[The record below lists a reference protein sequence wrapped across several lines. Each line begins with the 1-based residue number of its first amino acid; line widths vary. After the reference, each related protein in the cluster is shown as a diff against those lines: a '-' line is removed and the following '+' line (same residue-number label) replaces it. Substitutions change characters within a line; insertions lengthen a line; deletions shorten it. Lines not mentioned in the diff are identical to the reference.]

1 MTRAPHAASS
11 SLRSGP
17 RGDPAYVPA
26 SLEQQPLSRPHTLVG
41 RQRWSLLLRGML
53 TYLVLVAGAVVM
65 LLPFA
70 WMLSTSL
77 KTPADIFV
85 YPPQWL
91 PNPVQWSNY
100 ADVMRVMPFGRY
112 VLNTTVVAASITFL
126 HLLVSSLAAY
136 AFARLHFPGRNRL
149 FLAYLATLMVP
160 GQVTLIPNFLIVKY
174 LGWIDSYQALIVP
187 QVFSAFGTFLL
198 RQFFLTIPRE
208 LEDAA
213 RIDGASAL
221 GVYWRIIMPLS
232 GPALATLGV
241 FTFTAQWNSFLWPLI
256 VINDVQLRTLTVGLR
271 ALVGQFTVQYQL
283 LMAGSVIALLPM
295 LIVFLLAQ
303 RFFVRGIAL
312 TGLAGR

>member
-1 MTRAPHAASS
+1 MATLDQVRPAPRA
-11 SLRSGP
+11 
-17 RGDPAYVPA
+17 
-26 SLEQQPLSRPHTLVG
+26 VG
-41 RQRWSLLLRGML
+41 RPVRRGAAIGQLTLRVVIYLLLALGAA
-53 TYLVLVAGAVVM
+53 LVLVH
-65 LLPFA
+65 FF

-77 KTPADIFV
+77 KSQDRLFV
-85 YPPQWL
+85 YPPEWI
-91 PNPVQWSNY
+91 PRPPHVSNY
-100 ADVMRVMPFGRY
+100 LDAWNALPFGRF
-112 VLNTTVVAASITFL
+112 LFNTIFMTALAMFAELATASLVA
-126 HLLVSSLAAY
+126 Y
-136 AFARLHFPGRNRL
+136 GFARFRFPLRNTL
-149 FLAYLATLMVP
+149 FVVLLSTMMLP
-160 GQVTLIPNFLIVKY
+160 SILTLIPKFVMWKSVNR
-174 LGWIDSYQALIVP
+174 IDTFTPMTAGAWFAWGPAYI
-187 QVFSAFGTFLL
+187 FLL

-256 VINDVQLRTLTVGLR
+256 VITDAQMRTLTVGLR
-271 ALVGQFTVQYQL
+271 ALVGQYTVQSQL

>member
-1 MTRAPHAASS
+1 
-11 SLRSGP
+11 
-17 RGDPAYVPA
+17 
-26 SLEQQPLSRPHTLVG
+26 
-41 RQRWSLLLRGML
+41 
-53 TYLVLVAGAVVM
+53 M
-65 LLPFA
+65 LLPFV

-85 YPPQWL
+85 YPPQWV
-91 PNPVQWSNY
+91 PNPVRWSNY
-100 ADVMRVMPFGRY
+100 ADVMRILPLGRY
-112 VLNTTVVAASITFL
+112 VLNTTVVATSVTLL

-136 AFARLHFPGRNRL
+136 AFARLRFPGRNKL

-174 LGWIDSYQALIVP
+174 LGWIDTYQALIIP
-187 QVFSAFGTFLL
+187 QIFSAFGTFLL

-213 RIDGASAL
+213 RIDGASAF
-221 GVYWRIIMPLS
+221 GVYWRIILPLS

-256 VINDVQLRTLTVGLR
+256 VINDAQMRTLTVGLR

-295 LIVFLLAQ
+295 LVVFLLAQ

>member
-1 MTRAPHAASS
+1 MTRT
-11 SLRSGP
+11 RS
-17 RGDPAYVPA
+17 
-26 SLEQQPLSRPHTLVG
+26 TVG
-41 RQRWSLLLRGML
+41 RAL
-53 TYLVLVAGAVVM
+53 TYLVLLAGAAIM
-65 LLPFA
+65 LLPFV
-70 WMLSTSL
+70 WMVSTSL
-77 KTPADIFV
+77 KAPADIFV

-91 PNPVQWSNY
+91 PNPVRWSNY
-100 ADVMRVMPFGRY
+100 ADVLRVLPFGRY
-112 VLNTTVVAASITFL
+112 VLNTTLVATSVTAL

-136 AFARLHFPGRNRL
+136 AFARLRFPGRNRL

-174 LGWIDSYQALIVP
+174 LGWIDTYQALIVP
-187 QVFSAFGTFLL
+187 QAFSAFGTFLL

-221 GVYWRIIMPLS
+221 GVYWRIILPLS

-241 FTFTAQWNSFLWPLI
+241 FTFTAQWNNFLWPLI
-256 VINDVQLRTLTVGLR
+256 VINDDQLRTLTVGLR

-295 LIVFLLAQ
+295 LVVFLLAQ

>member
-1 MTRAPHAASS
+1 MT
-11 SLRSGP
+11 SLPSVSGSTSTTTTGL
-17 RGDPAYVPA
+17 RRTSGSTLA
-26 SLEQQPLSRPHTLVG
+26 SLPVG
-41 RQRWSLLLRGML
+41 RALS
-53 TYLVLVAGAVVM
+53 YVVLGAGAAIM
-65 LLPFA
+65 LLPFV
-70 WMLSTSL
+70 WMVSTSL
-77 KTPADIFV
+77 KAPADVFV

-91 PNPVQWSNY
+91 PNPVRWSNY
-100 ADVMRVMPFGRY
+100 ADVMHVLPFGRY
-112 VLNTTVVAASITFL
+112 VLNTTLVATSVTAL

-136 AFARLHFPGRNRL
+136 AFARLRFPGRNRL

-174 LGWIDSYQALIVP
+174 LGWIDTYQALIVP
-187 QVFSAFGTFLL
+187 QAFSAFGTFLL

-221 GVYWRIIMPLS
+221 GVYWRIILPLS

-241 FTFTAQWNSFLWPLI
+241 FTFTAQWNNFLWPLI
-256 VINDVQLRTLTVGLR
+256 VINDEQLRTLTVGLR

-283 LMAGSVIALLPM
+283 LMAGSVIALVPM
-295 LIVFLLAQ
+295 LVVFLLAQ